1 MENGLERVW
10 GWGGGGEVTDNESH
24 ETSEQ
29 MNVVLQKRSV
39 PWTGMVAVELE
50 LIDQVERYF
59 ELV

>member
-1 MENGLERVW
+1 MW